1 MLEADTDQLSTAV
14 STTTLSEYPAAGAD
28 SERLAG
34 YFRLRAE
41 LLGPSR
47 TRVLTG
53 PELVEVGRLVYADPR
68 GFSLYGVPAPDMGPR
83 GLRFLGRTAIECSV
97 DAYSVLTVDALSAT
111 SFAPRP
117 GQAAMVADLFC
128 GSGNIGHH
136 LSMRWG
142 LPVYAS
148 ELDSAVYA
156 ATAHNLSI
164 MGLDIEL
171 RLEDYRDMLDRVR
184 LRGPHDIY
192 VVEPPWGP
200 AFTERG
206 LDLLTTSPPV
216 PQILSDIAVSRDGM
230 PCTIVIKTNDMIADD
245 SLSRAFAGVDPL
257 ATITPPRMLPTGAN
271 MDFHIYRLT
280 DHTTSR
286 VGEEG

>member
-1 MLEADTDQLSTAV
+1 MLESETSHPSADV
-14 STTTLSEYPAAGAD
+14 STITLSEHIAAGAD

-47 TRVLTG
+47 NRVLTG

-97 DAYSVLTVDALSAT
+97 DAYSVRTVAALNAT

-117 GQAAMVADLFC
+117 GAPAMVADLFC
-128 GSGNIGHH
+128 GSGNIGYH
-136 LSMRWG
+136 LGRRWG

-148 ELDSAVYA
+148 ELDSRVHA
-156 ATAHNLSI
+156 ATAHNLRI

-171 RLEDYRDMLDRVR
+171 RLEDYRDMLDRLR
-184 LRGPHDIY
+184 PRGPHDIY
-192 VVEPPWGP
+192 LVEPPWGP

-206 LDLLTTSPPV
+206 LDLMTTSPPV
-216 PQILSDIAVSRDGM
+216 PRILSDILVSRDGM

-245 SLSRAFAGVDPL
+245 SLSRAFGAVAPL
-257 ATITPPRMLPTGAN
+257 ATITPPRVLPAGAN
-271 MDFHIYRLT
+271 MDFHIYRLSG
-280 DHTTSR
+280 DAGIDGQR
-286 VGEEG
+286 